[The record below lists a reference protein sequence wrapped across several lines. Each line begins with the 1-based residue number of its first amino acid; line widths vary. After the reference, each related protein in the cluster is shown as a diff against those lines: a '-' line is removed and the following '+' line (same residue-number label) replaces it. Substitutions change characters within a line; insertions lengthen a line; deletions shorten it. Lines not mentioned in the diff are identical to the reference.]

1 MDPVIP
7 ILLVLNFASFLGIML
22 LHWLAYKKFPDRQS
36 ELLLVCLFIG
46 IFFFL
51 LLLFVYVPV
60 IRNKKG
66 KYEGP

>member
-1 MDPVIP
+1 MDLF
-7 ILLVLNFASFLGIML
+7 LLGFLIANVVSFFGIMF
-22 LHWLAYKKFPDRQS
+22 LHWLTFNKFPNKQF
-36 ELLLVCLFIG
+36 ELFLVCIAIG
-46 IFFFL
+46 VFFFL